1 MTNRATDP
9 MQLRYEHFEPLVDAP
24 FHIAVAEERFS
35 LRLSEA
41 KLLRNFSP
49 DPDFRA
55 PFALLFTC
63 ADQRI
68 LPQAIYDVDNDEL
81 GTQPIF
87 LVPVGQDGEGVRY
100 EAVFN

>member
-1 MTNRATDP
+1 MTNRTDP
-9 MQLRYEHFEPLVDAP
+9 DELRYEHFEPLVDTQ
-24 FHIAVAEERFS
+24 FDITIAEERFS

-49 DPDFRA
+49 DPDFRP

-68 LPQAIYDVDNDEL
+68 LPQAIYDMDNADL
-81 GTQPIF
+81 GTRQIF

-100 EAVFN
+100 EAVFS